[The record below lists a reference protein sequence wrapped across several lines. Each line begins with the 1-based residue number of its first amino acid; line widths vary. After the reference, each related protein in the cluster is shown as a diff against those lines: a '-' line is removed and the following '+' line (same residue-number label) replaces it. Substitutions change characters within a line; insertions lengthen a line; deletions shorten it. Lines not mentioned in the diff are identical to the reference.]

1 MILARA
7 SRPILLLVLSF
18 YFVPL
23 CTLVF
28 PQNERDK
35 IIAVKYSGDAKVEVG
50 SPFVGIEFHHSM
62 PVPQRISFYYPVANS
77 FDLSTDYWKRDT
89 TFVSSLSLKIN
100 DEPYH
105 EIGKEPFQLEVTP
118 YYASFTKKSHDYQ
131 IRITY
136 NFSQNRSAA
145 IVTYEL
151 TNTTNQTNSYEFNT
165 KYFLTLRTC
174 HTYDFVDKIKPEFN
188 EDKSALFVDYENRG
202 AGGAQVFIANAGAK
216 PDGYEFSREPGTL
229 NIGNRIIEK
238 PYIKYSFKKKLS
250 PKEKMVVVQ
259 IIGSTKSGEGEKVA
273 RYMTE
278 NYQKEIQDYSR
289 YILSKSF
296 DDGKIKLNDSV
307 MDHSV
312 YWAKA
317 ILAANSHY
325 IDGNF
330 EPMPCPA
337 EYNFFFTHDVLLT
350 DLAAVNFDLQRVHND
365 LAFIINQA
373 DKDKVIPHAYYW
385 KDSTYQTE
393 YAGSD
398 NWNNFWF
405 IILSAKYLMHSADTT
420 FLKRLYPYI
429 NKSLEI
435 ALNMKGDDD
444 LIWSN
449 RPDWWDIGR
458 RNGPRA
464 YVTILAVKALQSYN
478 YISASLNLNL
488 DKLKQYEE
496 LAQRMKES
504 LNKKLWA
511 DDVNY
516 LMNFYSDGKRD
527 EHFYM
532 GSLLAAHY
540 NLLNSTRTEKLV
552 NTVEE
557 KLFDKNIGVF
567 TVWPMDFNKLIDFW
581 NFSGN
586 EAGDPYYYI
595 NGGVWSH
602 ANAWYALALSS
613 MNRKSEAIDFIKKTM
628 TVKGIMK
635 GPNGQPAMYEVRN
648 ANSNDP
654 KVYGTVDKPQFL
666 WAAGWYLYDLYNIFL
681 EKENDWNLQ
690 LDPFLIKNQKFA
702 DFDYTFNGT
711 DVRVEVRRGSKN
723 SNAVNYDGKYFPS
736 LVLPLNLAG
745 VKKINLNTASD
756 NRPLLVST
764 TSVLNKAEYH
774 NKVMTL
780 ELRAFEGHK
789 NITVLRSSKKPL
801 SIVVEG
807 SRLDDFDSV
816 KHGTYYET
824 TFEFLHKTNSV
835 ESININF

>member
-1 MILARA
+1 MNLNFKHRFSLSLII
-7 SRPILLLVLSF
+7 SFFLLLSF
-18 YFVPL
+18 TSLYSQQL
-23 CTLVF
+23 NDN
-28 PQNERDK
+28 Q
-35 IIAVKYSGDAKVEVG
+35 IAVNYKGNAEVEIG

-62 PVPQRISFYYPVANS
+62 PIPQRISFYYPVANS
-77 FDLSTDYWKRDT
+77 LDLSTDYWKRDT
-89 TFVSSLSLKIN
+89 TFVSSLDLKIN
-100 DEPYH
+100 DGELKG
-105 EIGKEPFQLEVTP
+105 IGKEPFLLKLTP
-118 YYASFTKKSHDYQ
+118 YYATFTKKNKSYE
-131 IRITY
+131 IKISY
-136 NFSQNRSAA
+136 NFSRNKSAA

-151 TNTTNQTNSYEFNT
+151 TNLTGKTNAYEFSTNNS
-165 KYFLTLRTC
+165 LTLRTC
-174 HTYDFVDKIKPEFN
+174 HTYVFKDKIRSEFN
-188 EDKSALFVDYENRG
+188 KDKSGIFVNYDDKETSYP
-202 AGGAQVFIANAGAK
+202 QIFIMNAA
-216 PDGYEFSREPGTL
+216 
-229 NIGNRIIEK
+229 EK
-238 PYIKYSFKKKLS
+238 PVGCELLKDKNPTLAGNKTFEKPFVKYLFKKRLA
-250 PKEKMVVVQ
+250 PNERMVIVQ
-259 IIGSTKSGEGEKVA
+259 IIGSSKQNEGKELASYLAK
-273 RYMTE
+273 
-278 NYQKEIQDYSR
+278 NYKKEIRDFSEYV
-289 YILSKSF
+289 LNKSINEAQ
-296 DDGKIKLNDSV
+296 IKLNDSV
-307 MDHSV
+307 MDHSTL
-312 YWAKA
+312 WAKA
-317 ILAANSHY
+317 ILTTNSHF
-325 IDGNF
+325 IDGSF
-330 EPMPCPA
+330 MPMPCPA

-350 DLAAVNFDLQRVHND
+350 DLAAVNFDLQRVRND
-365 LAFIINQA
+365 LSFIINHS
-373 DKDKVIPHAYYW
+373 DKNKIIPHAYYW
-385 KDSTYQTE
+385 KDGTYKTE
-393 YAGSD
+393 YADAD
-398 NWNNFWF
+398 NWNNLWF
-405 IILSAKYLMHSADTT
+405 IILSAQYLMHSADTT
-420 FLKRLYPYI
+420 FLKHLYPYI
-429 NKSLEI
+429 SKSLET
-435 ALNMKGDDD
+435 ALRMKGDDD

-458 RNGPRA
+458 KDGPRA
-464 YVTILAVKALQSYN
+464 YMTILAAKALQSYN
-478 YISASLNLNL
+478 YISASLNVNL

-516 LMNFYSDGKRD
+516 LMNYYSDGKRD

-540 NLLNSTRTEKLV
+540 NLLNSTQTEKLV

-567 TVWPMDFNKLIDFW
+567 TVWPMDFNKLIEFW

-613 MNRKSEAIDFIKKTM
+613 LKRKGEAIDFIKRTM

-702 DFDYTFNGT
+702 DFDYTFNGS

-723 SNAVNYDGKYFPS
+723 SDAVNYDGKYFPS
-736 LVLPLNLAG
+736 LVLPINLAG
-745 VKKINLNTASD
+745 VKKISLNDASD

-764 TSVLNKAEYH
+764 TSILNKAEFQ

-789 NITVLRSSKKPL
+789 NITVLRSSKKPQ

-807 SRLDDFDSV
+807 SKLNDFDSV
-816 KHGTYYET
+816 KHGIYYET

-835 ESININF
+835 ETIKINF